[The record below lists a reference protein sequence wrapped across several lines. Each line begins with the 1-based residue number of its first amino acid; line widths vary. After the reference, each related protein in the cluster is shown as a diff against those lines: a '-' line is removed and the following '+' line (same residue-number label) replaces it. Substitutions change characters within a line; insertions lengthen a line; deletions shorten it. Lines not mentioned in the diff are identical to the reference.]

1 MYRYKI
7 NVEYDGSKFSGWQK
21 QSGALT
27 IQGAIEEAIEKLTQI
42 KTEVV
47 GAGRTDSGVHAIG
60 QVAHFDLPKEL
71 TMRVINQGL
80 NYYLKHC
87 GVCVYGAECL
97 GENSN
102 FHARFSAKQRTYIY
116 KIINRDYP
124 LTFEENLYWFIPKDL
139 DVVKMQESANI
150 LIGTNDLSTF
160 RASGCQALSPIK
172 TINAISIEKIN
183 SYINIIISAP
193 SFLYHQVRNIVG
205 ALYFVGCGKWSI
217 ADFTYAFKSC
227 DRTKGAITAPAC
239 GLYFYQVEY

>member
-21 QSGALT
+21 QDDVLT
-27 IQGAIEEAIEKLTQI
+27 IQGVIEEAIEKLTQI

-47 GAGRTDSGVHAIG
+47 GAGRTDSGVHAIS

-80 NYYLKHC
+80 NYYLKKF
-87 GVCVYGAECL
+87 GISIYGAEFL
-97 GENSN
+97 GENST
-102 FHARFSAKQRTYIY
+102 FHARFSAKKRTYIY

-124 LTFEENLYWFIPKDL
+124 LTFEKNLYWFIPKSL
-139 DVVKMQESANI
+139 DVKKMQESSHM

-172 TINAISIEKIN
+172 TINSISIEKVN
-183 SYINIIISAP
+183 SYITIIICAP

-217 ADFTYAFKSC
+217 ADFAIAFKSC

-239 GLYFYQVEY
+239 GLYFYHVEY